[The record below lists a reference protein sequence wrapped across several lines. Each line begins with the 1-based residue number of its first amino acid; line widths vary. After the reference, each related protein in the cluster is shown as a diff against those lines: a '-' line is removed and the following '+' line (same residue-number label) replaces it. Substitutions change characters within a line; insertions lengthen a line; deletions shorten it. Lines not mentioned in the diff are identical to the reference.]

1 MGRKQA
7 VKVLNEKSQRSNI
20 IDMIKGMGIVLMVL
34 RHARAPYSD
43 FVLLF
48 HMPIFFI
55 ASGYLYNHNYANNI
69 QGVKRYIWK
78 KIKTLYIPYISYVSV
93 FIILNNFFLKLDIY
107 TINKEFLKQKVTQ
120 GYAILGHKY
129 NVFENIINI
138 LKAAMFRGGTQL
150 TGAAWFFQTL
160 FMTLILYT
168 VLEFF
173 VEMVCDKEKAIRI
186 QTIIAVCSL
195 MLGWICQLKGWYI
208 FIGLNRVFTAYSLIH
223 LGVLIKYHS
232 LMDRLLVRSKNGYLF
247 CASFVILL
255 CGYHRNFIS
264 LDENHIGNPI
274 FFLIMSISGWVMLF
288 SLADILEK
296 SNLKI
301 KILLCYISQHSVP
314 IIMLHFLTFKI
325 INCVAVYVYGLP
337 KYMIAS
343 FPVLISSGVWWIF
356 YTAVGLIVPLIMRK
370 IGVEMMKCIRK
381 LSDNTLINKNI

>member
-1 MGRKQA
+1 M
-7 VKVLNEKSQRSNI
+7 
-20 IDMIKGMGIVLMVL
+20 
-34 RHARAPYSD
+34 
-43 FVLLF
+43 
-48 HMPIFFI
+48 
-55 ASGYLYNHNYANNI
+55 
-69 QGVKRYIWK
+69 
-78 KIKTLYIPYISYVSV
+78 

-107 TINKEFLKQKVTQ
+107 TTNKEFLKQKVTQ

-247 CASFVILL
+247 CTSFVILL